1 MGTDREYGDTVI
13 RRSNDGGRTW
23 TEPLDENNGLL
34 LKGGYHCA
42 PQPAVVHDGRIWRGM
57 EDIGAGGG
65 WGKQFRAFM
74 MSAPSGADLL
84 KAASWTSSN
93 ALARS
98 ADWLDGDF
106 GGWLEGNA
114 IVTPDGTV
122 VDMLRVDTSHGEKA
136 AMVHISAD
144 GATATFDPATGFID
158 FPGAAKK
165 FTIRYDPRTKLY
177 WSLANYIPPQYEG
190 AARPG
195 AIRNTLALTSSP
207 DLRNWKVNAVVLSN
221 PDHEKHGFQYVDWQF
236 DGDDLVFAC
245 RTAFDDED
253 GGAHNYHD
261 ANFLT
266 FHRLRDFRGLK
277 Q

>member
-1 MGTDREYGDTVI
+1 MVI
-13 RRSNDGGRTW
+13 HN
-23 TEPLDENNGLL
+23 
-34 LKGGYHCA
+34 
-42 PQPAVVHDGRIWRGM
+42 GRIWRAM

-74 MSAPSGADLL
+74 MSAPEHADLL

-98 ADWLDGDF
+98 PDWLDGDF

-114 IVTPDGTV
+114 VVTPDGGI

-144 GATATFDPATGFID
+144 GATATFDPAKDFID
-158 FPGAAKK
+158 FPGGAKK
-165 FTIRYDPRTKLY
+165 FTIRYDPLTKLY
-177 WSLANYIPPQYEG
+177 WTLANFIPADFEG

-207 DLRNWKVNAVVLSN
+207 DLRNWKVNAIVLSN
-221 PDHEKHGFQYVDWQF
+221 PDREYHGFQYVDWQF
-236 DGDDLVFAC
+236 DGDDIVFAC

-266 FHRLRDFRGLK
+266 FHRLRDFRELK

>member
-1 MGTDREYGDTVI
+1 MT
-13 RRSNDGGRTW
+13 
-23 TEPLDENNGLL
+23 P
-34 LKGGYHCA
+34 
-42 PQPAVVHDGRIWRGM
+42 
-57 EDIGAGGG
+57 GGG
-65 WGKQFRAFM
+65 
-74 MSAPSGADLL
+74 
-84 KAASWTSSN
+84 
-93 ALARS
+93 
-98 ADWLDGDF
+98 
-106 GGWLEGNA
+106 
-114 IVTPDGTV
+114 I

-144 GATATFDPATGFID
+144 GATATFDPAKDFID
-158 FPGAAKK
+158 FPGGAKK

-177 WSLANYIPPQYEG
+177 WTLANFIPADFEG

-207 DLRNWKVNAVVLSN
+207 DLRNWKVNAIVLSN
-221 PDHEKHGFQYVDWQF
+221 PDREYHGFQYIDWQF
-236 DGDDLVFAC
+236 DGDDIMFAC

-266 FHRLRDFRGLK
+266 FHRLRDFRELK